1 MMPLLQQLQQQRQSH
16 CASPTPTTPSSSHDG
31 LDGASSSTEST
42 PARPHRHQQRS
53 QQQQQPPA
61 SEPKLTSSS
70 ASIVAPLLIEVDA
83 TLEADVALIASPV
96 PVVVSSLPTEAA
108 AAAPLTSSPD
118 LVPATTTTVA
128 AAPAAAPLARPPGQA
143 NRLRFASMA
152 IVSANP
158 ICVPDPALFDNT
170 DVTPLSASPRPGD
183 EDDDG
188 DQNLNQTVLGRAG
201 SPSPV
206 TPITAAAEA
215 AFEARTAA
223 ALAAAAAAA
232 ASSTGVHAAT
242 EQHDSETLDE
252 ELLVPTRR
260 SSEVFHQLT
269 RNCNDDADDDEAA
282 LRAVVDAAA
291 SSASSSPAGP
301 ALPLI
306 LPSAPV
312 GLGGCGDERDG
323 GFGFEPQ
330 QHDQQ
335 QGSVVIPPLPL
346 TLVLPDAPPASFD
359 NYYRANINEN
369 GSTTNSPQNVL
380 RTVGGIGAAAGRA
393 AVRSAVTM
401 AASTDSGRHSR
412 VGGGAGGGVG
422 LSSHATASAVRPVS
436 AKGLSIQLLQSP
448 NSGASLPAS
457 AQQQQQQYAEEIV
470 PYDDEYGYDEDAEDD
485 AVDFW
490 EAMDSGVHK
499 LF

>member
-1 MMPLLQQLQQQRQSH
+1 M
-16 CASPTPTTPSSSHDG
+16 
-31 LDGASSSTEST
+31 
-42 PARPHRHQQRS
+42 
-53 QQQQQPPA
+53 
-61 SEPKLTSSS
+61 
-70 ASIVAPLLIEVDA
+70 
-83 TLEADVALIASPV
+83 
-96 PVVVSSLPTEAA
+96 
-108 AAAPLTSSPD
+108 
-118 LVPATTTTVA
+118 
-128 AAPAAAPLARPPGQA
+128 ARPPGQA

-170 DVTPLSASPRPGD
+170 DVTPLSASPQPDD
-183 EDDDG
+183 EDDAG
-188 DQNLNQTVLGRAG
+188 QNLDHTVVGRAG

-223 ALAAAAAAA
+223 ALAAAAAASSSIDA
-232 ASSTGVHAAT
+232 AND
-242 EQHDSETLDE
+242 QHNSEPFDE
-252 ELLVPTRR
+252 ELPVPTRR
-260 SSEVFHQLT
+260 SSEVFHGLT
-269 RNCNDDADDDEAA
+269 RNGDDDADDDDKAA

-330 QHDQQ
+330 QHEQQDQQQQ

-380 RTVGGIGAAAGRA
+380 RTVGGIGAAA
-393 AVRSAVTM
+393 AVPSAVTM
-401 AASTDSGRHSR
+401 AGSGSGRNSR
-412 VGGGAGGGVG
+412 AGAGGVG

-448 NSGASLPAS
+448 NSGHGASLPAS
-457 AQQQQQQYAEEIV
+457 AQQQQQQRCAEEIV

-490 EAMDSGVHK
+490 EAMDSGAHR